1 MIEEIRIR
9 DLGVIGEA
17 VLEPVPGFTAITG
30 ETGAGKTMLLSA
42 VDLLL
47 GGKADPALVRTG
59 AERSQVEGR
68 FYDVGEVATQRALD
82 AGADLE
88 DGALILGRTIVS
100 AGRSRAFPGG
110 RSVPSSVLAE
120 VGNHLVTVHG
130 QADQARLRSAARQRE
145 VVDEFAGP
153 AHAVV
158 LAQLRQAHALVRKA
172 EDALNASQANARTR
186 RLEVLSL
193 TTALEEIDAVEP
205 QPGEDIALREEA
217 DRLDNTEALRSS
229 AEQARANLTGSE
241 GGMLGAV
248 GLLEAASRELGKALE
263 VDPSV
268 SEVAAQLAEAALTV
282 AALDSEVGRYLGSLE
297 ADPTRLDRVHA
308 RRAVLGT
315 LARTYGVPWAE
326 RTDLDPPAGSVDAV
340 ITWAAAARAR
350 LDELT
355 GPGQDTESLTRHLA
369 EVTRQRD
376 ALAAEVTRARTT
388 AAEALAAAVTS
399 ELAGLAMAS
408 SVIHVELTPIP
419 PTSHGAEDV
428 AILLTP
434 HPGAPA
440 RPLGQG
446 ASGGELSRVM
456 LALEVSLAAARG
468 DAAGGTFIFDEV
480 DAGIGGR
487 TASQVGARLAA
498 LSRTAQVIVVTHLAQ
513 VAAYADRQIV
523 VAKGMGDGLTLT
535 QVRTVEDDEREQ
547 ELARMLSGETSDT
560 AIRHAAD
567 LLVRAERGSIEG
579 T

>member
-47 GGKADPALVRTG
+47 GGKADPALVRNG

-100 AGRSRAFPGG
+100 AGRSRAFLGG

-340 ITWAAAARAR
+340 ITWASAARAR

>member
-100 AGRSRAFPGG
+100 AGRSRAFLGG

>member
-47 GGKADPALVRTG
+47 GGKADPALVRNG

-100 AGRSRAFPGG
+100 AGRSRAFLRA

-535 QVRTVEDDEREQ
+535 QVRTVEDDEREH

>member
-59 AERSQVEGR
+59 ADRSQVEGR
-68 FYDVGEVATQRALD
+68 FYDVGELAAQRAID
-82 AGADLE
+82 AGGELD

-100 AGRSRAFPGG
+100 AGRSRAFLGG

>member
-47 GGKADPALVRTG
+47 GGKADPALVRNG

-100 AGRSRAFPGG
+100 AGRSRAFLGG

>member
-100 AGRSRAFPGG
+100 AGRSRAFLGG

-350 LDELT
+350 LNELT

-434 HPGAPA
+434 YPGAPA

-535 QVRTVEDDEREQ
+535 QVRTVEDDEREH

>member
-100 AGRSRAFPGG
+100 AGRSRAFLGG

-408 SVIHVELTPIP
+408 SVIHVELTPIA

>member
-47 GGKADPALVRTG
+47 GGKADPALVRNG

-100 AGRSRAFPGG
+100 AGRSRAFLGG

-408 SVIHVELTPIP
+408 SVIHVELTPIA
-419 PTSHGAEDV
+419 PTAHGAEDV

-535 QVRTVEDDEREQ
+535 QVRTVEDDEREH

>member
-47 GGKADPALVRTG
+47 GGKADPALVRNG

-100 AGRSRAFPGG
+100 AGRSRAFLGG

-434 HPGAPA
+434 YPGAPA

>member
-47 GGKADPALVRTG
+47 GGKADPALVRNG

-100 AGRSRAFPGG
+100 AGRSRAFLGG

-355 GPGQDTESLTRHLA
+355 GPGQDTESLARHLA